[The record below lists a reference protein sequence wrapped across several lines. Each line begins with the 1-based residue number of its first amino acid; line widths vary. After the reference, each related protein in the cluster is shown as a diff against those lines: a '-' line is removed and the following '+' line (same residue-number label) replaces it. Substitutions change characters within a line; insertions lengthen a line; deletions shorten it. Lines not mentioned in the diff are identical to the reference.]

1 MAERARQTGIHIMT
15 DDEFQEY
22 HRKLRKKKLLD
33 DMLSASNSK
42 SFSTKAARKD
52 SSKAKEP
59 ARIIDGGDN
68 IKQFQPT
75 PVENK
80 LTVTDDEWNTLLSH
94 AFEEEQMT
102 PIQKVTD
109 AEMTSFTLDD
119 VNWGDSADETG
130 SYQKMYKKEQAML
143 SEILKDVTK
152 QSEIANTVLK
162 QLTAGGK
169 LKFTQGSSISKLFP
183 DLLSAANSL
192 NSTRRAIVKDMSDL
206 KKSAADF
213 ELKKAK
219 ELGAE
224 GGDDV
229 NSAANSFFSQIVG
242 NRKEYMDAAMSAAMN
257 NMPMTNQFGDSQD
270 NYDDGF
276 DDDSAPSNNR
286 RSSFNLTAPLN
297 GYDEEDED
305 DTRYDDIGYV
315 DHRGYNDADPYGY
328 LRNEGRDVSICVH
341 VYGDGRLEFAAMDS
355 NGEYVEDY
363 ELPGNDLL
371 ETMTIRPTSGYA
383 TDAEGRRYK
392 VIRLNEHVDISDV

>member
-1 MAERARQTGIHIMT
+1 MVERARQTGIHIMT

-22 HRKLRKKKLLD
+22 HKKLRKKKLLD
-33 DMLSASNSK
+33 AMLSASNSK
-42 SFSTKAARKD
+42 PFSTKAARKD

-68 IKQFQPT
+68 IKQFQPA
-75 PVENK
+75 PVDNK
-80 LTVTDDEWNTLLSH
+80 LTVTDEEWDTLLSR
-94 AFEEEQMT
+94 AFEEEQLT

-109 AEMTSFTLDD
+109 AEMTSFTLED
-119 VNWGDSADETG
+119 VNWGDNADETG
-130 SYQKMYKKEQAML
+130 SYQRMYKKEQAML

-219 ELGAE
+219 EVGA
-224 GGDDV
+224 GDGNDV
-229 NSAANSFFSQIVG
+229 NSAANSFFNQIVG
-242 NRKEYMDAAMSAAMN
+242 NRKEYMDAAMSVAMN
-257 NMPMTNQFGDSQD
+257 SMPMMNQFEDSQD
-270 NYDDGF
+270 NYDDEF
-276 DDDSAPSNNR
+276 DDDSASSSNR
-286 RSSFNLTAPLN
+286 RPSFNLTAPLS
-297 GYDEEDED
+297 GYDEEEN

-315 DHRGYNDADPYGY
+315 DHRSYNDADPYGY
-328 LRNEGRDVSICVH
+328 LRNEGRDVSICVQ
-341 VYGDGRLEFAAMDS
+341 VYSDGRLEFAAMDS

-363 ELPGNDLL
+363 ELPGDDLL

-392 VIRLNEHVDISDV
+392 VIRLNEHADISDI